1 MNRRDFVGLFLGVSI
16 SPLVLPLPEAA
27 PREQPAGGL
36 GGGGE
41 VNILAPTA
49 NQCICATCEEFKA
62 FGAIGWEKPNWAL
75 AS

>member
-1 MNRRDFVGLFLGVSI
+1 MNRRDFVGLLLGASI

-27 PREQPAGGL
+27 PREQSAGSF

-41 VNILAPTA
+41 VNIMAPTA
-49 NQCICATCEEFKA
+49 SQQCITDSEFI
-62 FGAIGWEKPNWAL
+62 AIHYPPSKPDWAL